1 VAVKRGR
8 KEVYDRAALTAIAYA
23 LFEHRMQGMQGK
35 VEKTQAQVAR
45 ELRAWCEEQMEKVKV
60 PGNTTLNEIVSGAFR
75 GREKW
80 KASLNR

>member
-1 VAVKRGR
+1 
-8 KEVYDRAALTAIAYA
+8 
-23 LFEHRMQGMQGK
+23 MQGK